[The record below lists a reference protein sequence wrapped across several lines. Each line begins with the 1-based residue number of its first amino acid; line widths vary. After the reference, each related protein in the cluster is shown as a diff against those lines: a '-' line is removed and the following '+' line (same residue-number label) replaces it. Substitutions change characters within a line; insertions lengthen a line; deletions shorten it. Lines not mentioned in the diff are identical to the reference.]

1 MYKHV
6 GKHGDK
12 KVVVL
17 FRQVP
22 NEDHMTLVVY
32 SDLLPRIYHDNVMS
46 VLESPVGQQAENF
59 ADALFRTFMSDG
71 INSLEALHNN
81 HLIKKVQTNQV
92 VMTPTPTSSIRLD
105 ELNKLLTEMAQGKD
119 AINRMAEIDS
129 NRGMSGKKTRAEPKE
144 LGVSPMSRSQPAVIP
159 ENNGG
164 VLTDADLARSRLQQA
179 ETMKAN
185 AAQLLA
191 EAERLSK
198 EASDLD
204 PTIKSNDKTTKS
216 KKAAPKKT

>member
-159 ENNGG
+159 ENTGG

>member
-129 NRGMSGKKTRAEPKE
+129 NRGMTGKKTRAEPKE

-159 ENNGG
+159 ENTSG

>member
-159 ENNGG
+159 ENTGG

-191 EAERLSK
+191 DAERLSK

>member
-22 NEDHMTLVVY
+22 NEDHMALVVY
-32 SDLLPRIYHDNVMS
+32 SDLLPRIYHDSVMG

-59 ADALFRTFMSDG
+59 ADALFRNFMSDG

-81 HLIKKVQTNQV
+81 HLIKKIQTNQV

-105 ELNKLLTEMAQGKD
+105 ELNKLLTEMAQGKE

-129 NRGMSGKKTRAEPKE
+129 NRGMSGKKTKAEPKE
-144 LGVSPMSRSQPAVIP
+144 LGVSPMSRSKPAVIP
-159 ENNGG
+159 ESAGG

-179 ETMKAN
+179 EAMKAS
-185 AAQLLA
+185 AASMLA
-191 EAERLSK
+191 EAERLSQ
-198 EASDLD
+198 EAAELD
-204 PTIKSNDKTTKS
+204 PTTTTNAKPTK
-216 KKAAPKKT
+216 KKAPAKKT

>member
-22 NEDHMTLVVY
+22 NEDHMALVVY
-32 SDLLPRIYHDNVMS
+32 SDLLPRIYHDSVMT

-59 ADALFRTFMSDG
+59 ADALFRNFMSDG
-71 INSLEALHNN
+71 INCLEALHNN
-81 HLIKKVQTNQV
+81 HLIKKIQTNQV
-92 VMTPTPTSSIRLD
+92 VMTPTPASSIRLD
-105 ELNKLLTEMAQGKD
+105 ELNKLLTEMATGKD

-144 LGVSPMSRSQPAVIP
+144 LGVSPASRSQPAVVP
-159 ENNGG
+159 DSAGG
-164 VLTDADLARSRLQQA
+164 VLTDADLARSRIQQA
-179 ETMKAN
+179 DAMKAS

-191 EAERLSK
+191 EAERLSN
-198 EASDLD
+198 EAAVLD
-204 PTIKSNDKTTKS
+204 PTVTTNAKATKT
-216 KKAAPKKT
+216 KKAAAKKT

>member
-32 SDLLPRIYHDNVMS
+32 SDLLPRLYHDNVMS

-59 ADALFRTFMSDG
+59 ADALFRSFMSDG

-119 AINRMAEIDS
+119 AILRMAEIDS
-129 NRGMSGKKTRAEPKE
+129 NRGMTSKKTRAEPKE
-144 LGVSPMSRSQPAVIP
+144 LGVNPMSRSQPAVIP
-159 ENNGG
+159 ENTGG
-164 VLTDADLARSRLQQA
+164 VLTNADLARSRLQQA

-191 EAERLSK
+191 EAKRLSK

-204 PTIKSNDKTTKS
+204 PTVKSNDKTTKS
-216 KKAAPKKT
+216 KKAASKKT